1 MIAVMTQKT
10 ETEPTPDPAQEHY
23 RHLRTQLREARKRA
37 GLRQEDV
44 ALRITEMLRLEKPLT
59 DAAVSAWETFTR
71 HPAINVMDAWARVV
85 GLRLVVDLDAVTSSR
100 IPVLLR
106 PETADIARTIDL
118 LDEPQRKALE
128 VVLSSMHT
136 RRR

>member
-1 MIAVMTQKT
+1 MIAVMTQKS
-10 ETEPTPDPAQEHY
+10 ETEPTLDPAQEHY
-23 RHLRTQLREARKRA
+23 RHLRNQLREARKRA

-44 ALRITEMLRLEKPLT
+44 AQRITEMLQLDKPLT

-106 PETADIARTIDL
+106 PETADLARTIDL
-118 LDEPQRKALE
+118 LDAEQRTALE
-128 VVLSSMHT
+128 VVLRGMSP

>member
-1 MIAVMTQKT
+1 MIAVMTQKS
-10 ETEPTPDPAQEHY
+10 ETEPPLDPAQEHY

-44 ALRITEMLRLEKPLT
+44 AQRITEMLQLDKPLT
-59 DAAVSAWETFTR
+59 DAAVSAWETFAR

-106 PETADIARTIDL
+106 PETADLARTIDL
-118 LDEPQRKALE
+118 LDAEQRTALE
-128 VVLSSMHT
+128 VVLRGMSP